1 MNNTRAEIYKNL
13 VCPLGK
19 YPLKLIDD
27 KLVCTNCGAAFIFK
41 DSIACLL
48 IDEAILPIGIENRT
62 QLACYKSAK

>member
-1 MNNTRAEIYKNL
+1 MNTTRAENYKSL

-48 IDEAILPIGIENRT
+48 IDEAILPEGIENKT
-62 QLACYKSAK
+62 KLACYKSVK

>member
-1 MNNTRAEIYKNL
+1 MSAINAENYKSL

-48 IDEAILPIGIENRT
+48 IDEAILPAGIENKT
-62 QLACYKSAK
+62 QLACYKFAK